1 MFGQQAL
8 IQRCQW
14 HKRENVTAYLPK
26 SQQGKFRKKL
36 QKAYQQDSYKSAKKT
51 LMAIHKKLSLLKP
64 SAVNS
69 LDEGLEETL
78 TLYRLTTRLILNEV
92 GGMLKEKDR
101 RLLEEGA

>member
-1 MFGQQAL
+1 
-8 IQRCQW
+8 
-14 HKRENVTAYLPK
+14 
-26 SQQGKFRKKL
+26 
-36 QKAYQQDSYKSAKKT
+36 
-51 LMAIHKKLSLLKP
+51 MAIRKELSLLNQ

-92 GGMLKEKDR
+92 GGMLKEKNR